1 MEIFTFSCLVF
12 VASCAF
18 GSTRYEHSVRSSIR
32 SSGVVAVLVTDVA

>member
-1 MEIFTFSCLVF
+1 MDIFIFSLVF

-32 SSGVVAVLVTDVA
+32 SSGWSRF